1 MDITKTRGYDKEQ
14 AIPER
19 NTDAEVSWPS
29 TRTELEKQQI
39 EIDKGIDILLNG
51 TKQKKN
57 SGLST
62 VNCLAYAVAH
72 IYNDMC
78 GTVWFMYLLY
88 FITYTAD
95 YGPKVASAAL
105 LSGQITD
112 GIAANLIGFLIDK
125 TKTRIGKTTPLFL
138 FGTFLTMPMFFLTF
152 GPCYACDIICSL
164 TSQGSCSSNMYQTIL
179 YANYIIV
186 PALLNIGC
194 AAIQVSTMSIIVSIT
209 YDQAQRDSLISYRN
223 ACTFGS
229 NLFTLSIALLLF
241 EFAPDGIWQFRIL
254 VCSITLLGVLAAI
267 FYLYGVPEVALSN
280 KALTQDIKF
289 STWSIESAG
298 NSVSHWWEWLLA
310 QQFYCYGL
318 AYTLAKMTINVT
330 MMLTPFYLVHVMM
343 FEQSEETPTPLAIAS
358 VPLASYFSSMAFT
371 LIISKRLNKYFDQ
384 RNRLIGLLISSCLV
398 AISSLPFLWITVRLH
413 WVIYVLVAIQGLGMA
428 LGLNITSS
436 LISDMLGRNSKTN
449 AFVYGTYGLF
459 DRFAS
464 GAVLTICS
472 TVIEEE
478 KWLRIL
484 IGVIPICTMLTACT
498 LVSIANR
505 K

>member
-1 MDITKTRGYDKEQ
+1 MVASGLRSDAELSLPKADTDLQSEIMKTTRGR
-14 AIPER
+14 A
-19 NTDAEVSWPS
+19 
-29 TRTELEKQQI
+29 
-39 EIDKGIDILLNG
+39 ILLNQDQQ
-51 TKQKKN
+51 KQDI
-57 SGLST
+57 GLST

-125 TKTRIGKTTPLFL
+125 TKTRIGKTTPWFL

-152 GPCYACDIICSL
+152 GPCYACDIVCSF

-241 EFAPDGIWQFRIL
+241 KFVPDGIWQFRIL
-254 VCSITLLGVLAAI
+254 ICICTIIGIITSV
-267 FYLYGVPEVALSN
+267 FYLYGIREVDLSLKALS
-280 KALTQDIKF
+280 QDIKF
-289 STWSIESAG
+289 STWSVESAG
-298 NSVSHWWEWLLA
+298 NSVSHWWEWLSI
-310 QQFYCYGL
+310 QQFYYYGL
-318 AYTLAKMTINVT
+318 AYTLAKMTINLT
-330 MMLTPFYLVHVMM
+330 MMLIPFYLVHVMM
-343 FEQSEETPTPLAIAS
+343 FKQAEETPTPLAIAS

-413 WVIYVLVAIQGLGMA
+413 WVIYILVAIQGLGMA

-464 GAVLTICS
+464 GAVLTICA

-484 IGVIPICTMLTACT
+484 VGIIPMCTMLAASI
-498 LVSIANR
+498 LVRIAGR
-505 K
+505 IK